1 MARRAAL
8 LTHYRRLR
16 QTQRGLHTSLFKG
29 LPKDVLEE
37 GGTALGLLEGNRLG
51 LGAEV
56 EMAIFMD
63 YCIYSVRRDGRNA
76 VERFLAE
83 SPPVAGSEE
92 AALLEAMR
100 AARYSLFAV
109 ERALPGR
116 GVELRDLL
124 RRDSVSLVDL
134 GLSRTAS
141 EGLVLASRVI
151 SPPGLAIT
159 TGASLPVDAATL
171 QDVAERLE
179 WRVGAK
185 TVAGF
190 GRLTPEEE
198 ADLAAIII
206 RSCLAAGASSQVT
219 EVDVATG

>member
-16 QTQRGLHTSLFKG
+16 QAQRGLHTALFRG
-29 LPKDVLEE
+29 LSKDVLEE
-37 GGTALGLLEGNRLG
+37 GGIALGLLEGNRLV
-51 LGAEV
+51 LGDEA
-56 EMAIFMD
+56 EMATFMD
-63 YCIYSVRRDGRNA
+63 YCTYSVRRDGRNA

-83 SPPVAGSEE
+83 SPPVPGSEE
-92 AALLEAMR
+92 AALLRAMC

-109 ERALPGR
+109 ERVLPSR

-124 RRDSVSLVDL
+124 RQDPVSLVDL

-151 SPPGLAIT
+151 SPPGLAMT

-171 QDVAERLE
+171 EEVVGQLQSRF
-179 WRVGAK
+179 GAK
-185 TVAGF
+185 TVAEF
-190 GRLTPEEE
+190 GRLSPEEG

-219 EVDVATG
+219 EVDVAAG

>member
-1 MARRAAL
+1 MARRPAL
-8 LTHYRRLR
+8 LAHYRRLR
-16 QTQRGLHTSLFKG
+16 QAQRGLHTALFKG

-37 GGTALGLLEGNRLG
+37 GGTDLGLLEGNHLILG
-51 LGAEV
+51 DEA

-83 SPPVAGSEE
+83 SPPGPNSEE
-92 AALLEAMR
+92 AALLQAMCG
-100 AARYSLFAV
+100 ARYSLFVV
-109 ERALPGR
+109 ERILPDR

-124 RRDSVSLVDL
+124 LQEPVSLVDL

-141 EGLVLASRVI
+141 EGLVLASRI
-151 SPPGLAIT
+151 IAPPGLAMT
-159 TGASLPVDAATL
+159 TGASLPVDPATREE
-171 QDVAERLE
+171 VVERLGS
-179 WRVGAK
+179 RFGAT

-190 GRLTPEEE
+190 SRLSPQDSAE
-198 ADLAAIII
+198 LAAIII

-219 EVDVATG
+219 EVDVTAG

>member
-1 MARRAAL
+1 MATRAAL
-8 LTHYRRLR
+8 LTRYRRLR
-16 QTQRGLHTSLFKG
+16 QAQRDLHTALFRT

-37 GGTALGLLEGNRLG
+37 GGTELGLLEGNRLV
-51 LGAEV
+51 LGDEA

-83 SPPVAGSEE
+83 SPPAPGSEE
-92 AALLEAMR
+92 AALLRAMC

-109 ERALPGR
+109 ERILPGR

-124 RRDSVSLVDL
+124 RQDPVSLVDL

-151 SPPGLAIT
+151 SPPGLPMT

-171 QDVAERLE
+171 EAVVGRLGS
-179 WRVGAK
+179 RFGAK
-185 TVAGF
+185 TVAAF
-190 GRLTPEEE
+190 DRLSPEDEV
-198 ADLAAIII
+198 DLAAMII

-219 EVDVATG
+219 EVDVTVG